1 MALAKL
7 WTRLEAAVA
16 AIDGQLVAL
25 DADASISLYNSPKNP
40 RRAAALT
47 PPLALVTARRPPEH
61 AAFLEEH
68 GALLVGLPRR
78 CPVRS
83 FALLPAR
90 AAAQLTRATGE
101 HKRPWSQVVAER
113 EAGKGTFAWIMF
125 AAWDVSDV
133 HGWAFDLE
141 GRVWIVE
148 DGAPVKPLATFA
160 EWLEERVEKLERAG
174 ESEEDDDE
182 EDDDEE
188 GDDEE
193 DDDEDERAPTS
204 LDDL

>member
-1 MALAKL
+1 MAHAQL

-16 AIDGQLVAL
+16 AIDGQLVPL
-25 DADASISLYNSPKNP
+25 EADASISLYNSPKNP

-47 PPLALVTARRPPEH
+47 PPTALVTARRPAAH
-61 AAFLEEH
+61 AAFLEAH
-68 GALLVGLPRR
+68 GAVLVGLPRR
-78 CPVRS
+78 CSVPS

-90 AAAQLTRATGE
+90 AAAQLTSATGE

-113 EAGKGTFAWIMF
+113 EAGKSNFAWIMF

-148 DGAPVKPLATFA
+148 DGAPVKPLGSFEA
-160 EWLEERVEKLERAG
+160 WLEERVEKLERAAEG
-174 ESEEDDDE
+174 EEEEEEEDEDDEEEEEDD
-182 EDDDEE
+182 EDD
-188 GDDEE
+188 GAL
-193 DDDEDERAPTS
+193 APSS
-204 LDDL
+204 LDEL